1 MKDCFISLILFSILM
16 AFMIGSSLY
25 IKKEANDLKDAVT
38 NIPPINSAEC
48 QSLITSLRNKWIDFK
63 KIARFS
69 LNYSELNKM
78 ECLIEELECHRA
90 TGNSNDF
97 EHTKVMMINLLR
109 EFIRYEK
116 ISIDGIM

>member
-1 MKDCFISLILFSILM
+1 MKDCVISLILFSLLLT
-16 AFMIGSSLY
+16 FMVGNSIY
-25 IKKEANDLKDAVT
+25 IKKEANVLRDSVQ
-38 NIPPINSAEC
+38 NVPSINAPDC
-48 QSLITSLRNKWIDFK
+48 QDFIRSLRDEWLDFK

-78 ECLIEELECHRA
+78 ECLIEELECRRS

-97 EHTKVMMINLLR
+97 EHAKVMMTNLLK

>member
-1 MKDCFISLILFSILM
+1 MKDCVISLILFSLLLT
-16 AFMIGSSLY
+16 FMVGNSIY
-25 IKKEANDLKDAVT
+25 IKKEANVLRDSVQ
-38 NIPPINSAEC
+38 NVPSINAPDC
-48 QSLITSLRNKWIDFK
+48 QDFIRSLRDEWLDFK

-78 ECLIEELECHRA
+78 ECLIEELECHRS

-97 EHTKVMMINLLR
+97 EHAKVMMTNLLK